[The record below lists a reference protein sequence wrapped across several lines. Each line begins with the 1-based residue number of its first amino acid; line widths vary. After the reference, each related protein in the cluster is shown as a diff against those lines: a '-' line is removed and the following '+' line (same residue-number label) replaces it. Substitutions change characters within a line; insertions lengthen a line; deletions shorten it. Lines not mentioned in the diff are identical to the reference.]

1 MTGKKVLVA
10 LSGGVDSTVCV
21 HLLKEQGY
29 TVAGLV
35 LKMSPAHE
43 DTVKAAQE
51 SADSLGIPLYVRDKT
66 ADFQQ
71 YVIDYFAE
79 EYQNGRTPNPC
90 IICNPTVKFKA
101 LADAADELGYDWIA
115 TGHYAKLEKQNGE
128 VLLKKGN
135 SAKRDQSYMLYRLN
149 QRILSRLL
157 LPLAELEKD
166 EVRAIAAKL
175 GVSAASK
182 PDSQENC
189 FIVDND
195 YAGYIERHY
204 GKSMPGDFISP
215 EGVPC
220 GKHKGIIHYTVGQ
233 RKGLGIAL
241 GRPVFIREIDAKTN
255 RIYLADSGNEYFSK
269 VMIEKLTTI
278 SGRPLM
284 PASFQAKIRSMAAPC
299 DAQAIPL
306 PNNRAEI
313 VFDKPQRATAKGQSV
328 VLYDGDT
335 VIGGG
340 LIASCE

>member
-1 MTGKKVLVA
+1 MCIR
-10 LSGGVDSTVCV
+10 D
-21 HLLKEQGY
+21 
-29 TVAGLV
+29 
-35 LKMSPAHE
+35 
-43 DTVKAAQE
+43 
-51 SADSLGIPLYVRDKT
+51 RDKT

-166 EVRAIAAKL
+166 EVRAIAANL

-241 GRPVFIREIDAKTN
+241 GLSLIHISYFYRMLRTDIGVAYREVCR
-255 RIYLADSGNEYFSK
+255 RISGMAGTDSGQ
-269 VMIEKLTTI
+269 
-278 SGRPLM
+278 G
-284 PASFQAKIRSMAAPC
+284 AA
-299 DAQAIPL
+299 DWRTSA
-306 PNNRAEI
+306 
-313 VFDKPQRATAKGQSV
+313 
-328 VLYDGDT
+328 
-335 VIGGG
+335 
-340 LIASCE
+340 

>member
-166 EVRAIAAKL
+166 EVRAIAANL

-182 PDSQENC
+182 PAQPRKL
-189 FIVDND
+189 F
-195 YAGYIERHY
+195 YRR
-204 GKSMPGDFISP
+204 
-215 EGVPC
+215 
-220 GKHKGIIHYTVGQ
+220 Q
-233 RKGLGIAL
+233 RLC
-241 GRPVFIREIDAKTN
+241 
-255 RIYLADSGNEYFSK
+255 RIYRTPLRKINA
-269 VMIEKLTTI
+269 
-278 SGRPLM
+278 GRFYITRGSPLR
-284 PASFQAKIRSMAAPC
+284 QT
-299 DAQAIPL
+299 
-306 PNNRAEI
+306 
-313 VFDKPQRATAKGQSV
+313 QRNHSLYRRTAKGFGNRVGTTLFLFGRSMQKP
-328 VLYDGDT
+328 
-335 VIGGG
+335 
-340 LIASCE
+340 IAFT

>member
-1 MTGKKVLVA
+1 MAEKKVLVA

-43 DTVKAAQE
+43 ATVKAAQE
-51 SADSLGIPLYVRDKT
+51 SADSLGIPLYIRDCT
-66 ADFQQ
+66 EAFQKQ
-71 YVIDYFAE
+71 VIHYFVT

-90 IICNPTVKFKA
+90 IICNPTVKFKT
-101 LADAADELGYDWIA
+101 LTDVADELGYDWIA
-115 TGHYAKLEKQNGE
+115 TGHYAKLERQNGE
-128 VLLKKGN
+128 VLLKKGD

-157 LPLAELEKD
+157 FPLAELEKD
-166 EVRAIAAKL
+166 EVRAIAARL

-189 FIVDND
+189 FIPDND
-195 YAGYIERHY
+195 YAGYIERYY
-204 GKSMPGDFISP
+204 GKSEPGDFISP
-215 EGVPC
+215 EGIPC

-241 GRPVFIREIDAKTN
+241 GRPVFIREIDASTN

-269 VMIEKLTTI
+269 VFLEAVTTV
-278 SGRPLM
+278 SGRPLGS
-284 PASFQAKIRSMAAPC
+284 ARYQAKIRSMAAPC
-299 DAQAIPL
+299 EAETVML
-306 PNNRAEI
+306 SENRAEVI
-313 VFDKPQRATAKGQSV
+313 FDKPQRATAKGQSV

-340 LIASCE
+340 LIAACE

>member
-182 PDSQENC
+182 PDSQE
-189 FIVDND
+189 
-195 YAGYIERHY
+195 
-204 GKSMPGDFISP
+204 ISNAIT
-215 EGVPC
+215 ENQC
-220 GKHKGIIHYTVGQ
+220 
-233 RKGLGIAL
+233 
-241 GRPVFIREIDAKTN
+241 REILYHP
-255 RIYLADSGNEYFSK
+255 RESLAANTKESFIIPSDSERVWESRWDDLFLFG
-269 VMIEKLTTI
+269 
-278 SGRPLM
+278 
-284 PASFQAKIRSMAAPC
+284 RSM
-299 DAQAIPL
+299 Q
-306 PNNRAEI
+306 
-313 VFDKPQRATAKGQSV
+313 KP
-328 VLYDGDT
+328 
-335 VIGGG
+335 
-340 LIASCE
+340 IAFT